1 MCRSQARV
9 RSATHP
15 LVTALTLAM
24 VLTACGGAALCGC
37 GGPSSASEVASVQGT
52 GISRTELARWTVIKR
67 LEQRASPPRSS
78 RASSDQPQRRAL
90 TFVITA
96 DWLQAEA
103 KVQGIRVSA
112 SEVDGTY
119 RRLLNAPTG
128 PSFAT
133 SLRRRGIS
141 DADER
146 LLLRL
151 QQLSNKLQ
159 AKIANRGTS
168 TSPAERE
175 RQVTLFAAAY
185 RQRWKRRTT
194 CQRGYIVP
202 ECRNGPPLPSSAH

>member
-1 MCRSQARV
+1 
-9 RSATHP
+9 
-15 LVTALTLAM
+15 LTLAM
-24 VLTACGGAALCGC
+24 VLAACGGVAVCGC
-37 GGPSSASEVASVQGT
+37 GGATSASEVASVQGT
-52 GISRTELARWTVIKR
+52 GISRAELANWTLIKR
-67 LEQRASPPRSS
+67 LEQRASPTPSS
-78 RASSDQPQRRAL
+78 GASSDQPQRRAL
-90 TFVITA
+90 TFLITA

-119 RRLLNAPTG
+119 RRLLNAPAG

-151 QQLSNKLQ
+151 QQLSDKLQ
-159 AKIANRGTS
+159 AKITNRDVS
-168 TSPAERE
+168 LSPAQRE

-185 RQRWKRRTT
+185 RQRWKQRTT
-194 CQRGYIVP
+194 CHRGYIVP